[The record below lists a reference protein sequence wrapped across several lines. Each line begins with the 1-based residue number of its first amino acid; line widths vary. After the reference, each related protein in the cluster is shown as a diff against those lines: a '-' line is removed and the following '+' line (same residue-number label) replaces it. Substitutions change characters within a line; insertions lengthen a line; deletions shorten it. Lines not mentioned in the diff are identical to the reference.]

1 MDALTKQRSRRHGTA
16 VKRGIRQ
23 AKARKAVVKKATL
36 ALRKA
41 PKQAIVQQLFAPPP
55 APRAGGTD
63 NAGLKGALEEEA
75 GVVER

>member
-16 VKRGIRQ
+16 VKKGIKQ

-36 ALRKA
+36 SLRKS

-55 APRAGGTD
+55 APRAGGGTD
-63 NAGLKGALEEEA
+63 NAGLAVASEGA
-75 GVVER
+75 GVAAR